1 MTEEQFPVPKKRG
14 RRRNQTQ
21 WEAAQDVMRL
31 SLQLLLIGGVFSTFV
46 LMLLGQ
52 IVGEAWWRVPFRF
65 FEDTFGLTV
74 SDAFL
79 AFQPPY
85 LDRQRY
91 MQTSNVWRI
100 FVFQPETL
108 IGTFQDKAIGL
119 WNWGIRA
126 IWEGPPLKRLK
137 AMFLGALIWFPLGVL
152 IPHFVSVAFSG
163 PAHCFM
169 RFYLRYMPERCLI
182 IDQLIVAR
190 RVHGRPLSAQATK
203 QADAILQRAE

>member
-1 MTEEQFPVPKKRG
+1 
-14 RRRNQTQ
+14 
-21 WEAAQDVMRL
+21 
-31 SLQLLLIGGVFSTFV
+31 
-46 LMLLGQ
+46 
-52 IVGEAWWRVPFRF
+52 
-65 FEDTFGLTV
+65 
-74 SDAFL
+74 
-79 AFQPPY
+79 
-85 LDRQRY
+85 